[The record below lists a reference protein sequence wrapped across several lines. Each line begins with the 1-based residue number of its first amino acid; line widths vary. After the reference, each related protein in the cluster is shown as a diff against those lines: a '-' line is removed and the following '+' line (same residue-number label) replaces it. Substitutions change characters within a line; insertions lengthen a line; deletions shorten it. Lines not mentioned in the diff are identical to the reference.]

1 MIEAQK
7 SLIKRLELRDVIH
20 ELKYLSAESHILTSK
35 LDMIKIKTNG
45 IINDCYGCHHSVR
58 DMEYIKNVETVVSYL
73 ISNINVA
80 GRYGQNDKAFE
91 TAKKALPL
99 AEAAYKQAK
108 VLSDMR
114 TNKMQEHINRI
125 RNTGI
130 GFTFAGFFVFIGFS
144 MIALKRVSSLEVET
158 KERANILQDWVRQWE
173 NTFNSIQDS
182 IFIMDDSCHIS
193 AMNKTAKDSFAHAS
207 IGKLM
212 QNAIEG
218 EFMVACKSAC
228 KAGILKE
235 IASGRKILAIRSFPM
250 LQDRVESGCIVVVK
264 DITVEKESETKLF
277 QSEKMAS
284 LGSIVAS
291 VAHELNN
298 PLNAVSGY
306 SQLLLNSAS
315 DENTKNMAQKI
326 YNSAERA
333 FAIVQDLL
341 VFSKTPRLEMT
352 ETSIRGVLHETL
364 SMLQEAFDTNN
375 IGVSTDI
382 DGGDITVN
390 SIEGQG
396 SVFSIELPYQK
407 F

>member
-1 MIEAQK
+1 
-7 SLIKRLELRDVIH
+7 
-20 ELKYLSAESHILTSK
+20 
-35 LDMIKIKTNG
+35 
-45 IINDCYGCHHSVR
+45 
-58 DMEYIKNVETVVSYL
+58 
-73 ISNINVA
+73 
-80 GRYGQNDKAFE
+80 
-91 TAKKALPL
+91 
-99 AEAAYKQAK
+99 
-108 VLSDMR
+108 
-114 TNKMQEHINRI
+114 
-125 RNTGI
+125 
-130 GFTFAGFFVFIGFS
+130 

-158 KERANILQDWVRQWE
+158 KEQANTLQDWVRQWE

-182 IFIMDDSCHIS
+182 IFIMDDGCHIS

-212 QNAIEG
+212 QNAMEG

-235 IASGRKILAIRSFPM
+235 IASGRKILPIRSFPV
-250 LQDRVESGCIVVVK
+250 LQGRVESGCVVVVK
-264 DITVEKESETKLF
+264 DITVEKERETKLF

-352 ETSIRGVLHETL
+352 ETSIRDVLHKTL
-364 SMLQEAFDTNN
+364 SMLQEAFDANN

-382 DGGDITVN
+382 DGGDMFVFIDKLRIERVLFNIISNAIQAVHN
-390 SIEGQG
+390 SGKGDRIDIKINRKDEKIIIMISDNGPG
-396 SVFSIELPYQK
+396 ISDTPVIKKYLSLFLPPKSLKKEQDLA
-407 F
+407 